1 MLIDRTTRLRPFC
14 WDYRHVGTA
23 YPRLAAVIFDVDGRS
38 AAPRP
43 GLTELVASLL
53 DAGIRIAVATTGRRA
68 SVEPLVRVRALL
80 GDRTVEVRV
89 MGDHPE
95 VYWRAL
101 SALGV
106 SPKNAVAVE
115 DSAAGLRAATA
126 VGMVAVVVKNG
137 YAADQD
143 FTGAA
148 LVCSAYDGA
157 EPLRAATLQR
167 VHRDWWTAEH
177 SPPGYAARSTG

>member
-43 GLTELVASLL
+43 GLTELGASLL
-53 DAGIRIAVATTGRRA
+53 DAGIRIAVATTGRPA

-80 GDRTVEVRV
+80 GDRTVEVMV
-89 MGDHPE
+89 TGDHPE

-115 DSAAGLRAATA
+115 DSAAGL
-126 VGMVAVVVKNG
+126 
-137 YAADQD
+137 
-143 FTGAA
+143 
-148 LVCSAYDGA
+148 
-157 EPLRAATLQR
+157 
-167 VHRDWWTAEH
+167 
-177 SPPGYAARSTG
+177 